1 MLDDVSLILERGM
14 LTALAG
20 PNGAGKTTL
29 LSVLAGLL
37 VPDAGGV
44 SLEGVPLARLD
55 RRERARRVAWLEQGA
70 RAAWGMTVR
79 EVAALGRLPHGDR
92 GEAEVAAAL
101 AACGLEALAERRV
114 DTLSGGEARRAML
127 ARALATGEDALLLD
141 EPAADLD
148 PAQGFALMRL
158 LRREADGAAL
168 CIVPGQIARLEEEV
182 ARMNGELPPLKSF
195 VLPGGSP
202 ASAWAHHA
210 RTIARAAER
219 ATVALANAEPVNP
232 EAVRYLNRLSDHLFV
247 LGRWLNGR
255 GATEVLWQPGA
266 TR

>member
-1 MLDDVSLILERGM
+1 VIAARDLVVRRGGRRVLDGVSLVLERGM

-70 RAAWGMTVR
+70 RAAWWMTVR

-127 ARALATGEDALLLD
+127 ARALATGADALLLD

-158 LRREADGAAL
+158 LRREAERGRVVAVVLHDLGLAARFADRIVLLAAGRIAADG
-168 CIVPGQIARLEEEV
+168 PPEEV
-182 ARMNGELPPLKSF
+182 MTPEHAGRVFGVRIGTDAMPR
-195 VLPGGSP
+195 VLP
-202 ASAWAHHA
+202 
-210 RTIARAAER
+210 
-219 ATVALANAEPVNP
+219 
-232 EAVRYLNRLSDHLFV
+232 
-247 LGRWLNGR
+247 
-255 GATEVLWQPGA
+255 
-266 TR
+266 